1 MVKKLVCELNDYR
14 ISLLS
19 KDELQYI
26 EGFVFSL
33 YSETFQTGNDM
44 SLITFFIFVVF
55 SFSSTYLPCLMAGP
69 S

>member
-33 YSETFQTGNDM
+33 YSETFQIGNDM
-44 SLITFFIFVVF
+44 KVGVCSPGSLSVLIT
-55 SFSSTYLPCLMAGP
+55 STKTNH
-69 S
+69 